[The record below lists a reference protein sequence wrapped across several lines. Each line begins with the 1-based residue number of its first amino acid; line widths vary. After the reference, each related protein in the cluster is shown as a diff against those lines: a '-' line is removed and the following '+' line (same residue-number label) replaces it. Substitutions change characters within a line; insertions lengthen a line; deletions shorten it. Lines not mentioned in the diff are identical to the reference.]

1 MWGKGMG
8 KGIHAIKICRLFNQD
23 SNIFFVKTL
32 KKIFFKE
39 KVFLWKVCFKVTKQ
53 QLLSIKLHV
62 NLNLLDEFLFILSFT
77 HLHIYIYVDSLMLQF
92 IVPVN
97 LNYVLNIYLCP

>member
-1 MWGKGMG
+1 MG

-39 KVFLWKVCFKVTKQ
+39 KVFYGKFV
-53 QLLSIKLHV
+53 SR
-62 NLNLLDEFLFILSFT
+62 
-77 HLHIYIYVDSLMLQF
+77 LQ
-92 IVPVN
+92 N
-97 LNYVLNIYLCP
+97 NNY